1 MASITTI
8 DENQTKLMLKE
19 VLVEL
24 IEERRS
30 EFSDIILEVIEDVS
44 LANAIREGRR
54 GDFVEEE
61 EVFAILEE
69 D

>member
-30 EFSDIILEVIEDVS
+30 EFSDIILEVIADGS